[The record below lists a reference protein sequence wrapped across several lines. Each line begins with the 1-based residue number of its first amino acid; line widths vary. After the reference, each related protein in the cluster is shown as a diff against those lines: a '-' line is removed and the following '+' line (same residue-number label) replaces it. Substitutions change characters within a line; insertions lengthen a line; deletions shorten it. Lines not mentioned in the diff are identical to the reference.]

1 MRFEADRDTHS
12 LLPFMFVFLPLIC
25 AEHIHKKSG
34 YTAVILGIITVAIG
48 TTLVA
53 TVKKH
58 YLPAFI
64 AALGIL
70 FVPRRIISQFQHH
83 TE

>member
-1 MRFEADRDTHS
+1 M
-12 LLPFMFVFLPLIC
+12 
-25 AEHIHKKSG
+25 
-34 YTAVILGIITVAIG
+34 ILGIITVAIG

-70 FVPRRIISQFQHH
+70 FAGTFLLRNDATKTHAGMSK
-83 TE
+83 